1 MSYNYFWRNGYFESY
16 RDQILETGG
25 QFITFPEGM
34 DIGPYMKSHRMA
46 VYIDCGRVNIRV
58 VRNDGS
64 IHNVMSYGKGNI
76 IPIAN
81 RHEEFILAPYWR
93 TEPAYGDM
101 KAIVFSKTLLWDLMR
116 SNQDFSER
124 ADKEIAGRLA
134 YLTFVPVLYQD
145 GECIS
150 RVCNYLIHLDI
161 CKNMDNSIPNTTQ
174 EELADAVGKSR
185 SQVVRA
191 LSQLRTAGAI
201 KTQRKDIIIKDRR
214 ILMRYA
220 TDIIKDLEDQAF

>member
-16 RDQILETGG
+16 RDQILEAGG
-25 QFITFPEGM
+25 QFKTFPEGM

-46 VYIDCGRVNIRV
+46 IYIDCGRVNIRV

-101 KAIVFSKTLLWDLMR
+101 KAIVF
-116 SNQDFSER
+116 F
-124 ADKEIAGRLA
+124 
-134 YLTFVPVLYQD
+134 
-145 GECIS
+145 
-150 RVCNYLIHLDI
+150 
-161 CKNMDNSIPNTTQ
+161 
-174 EELADAVGKSR
+174 
-185 SQVVRA
+185 
-191 LSQLRTAGAI
+191 RTC
-201 KTQRKDIIIKDRR
+201 R
-214 ILMRYA
+214 
-220 TDIIKDLEDQAF
+220 